1 MISAPVVIAGRSSR
15 RYTTSVVRVKG
26 MPGQPGDLLD
36 ADAVMAHQ
44 AHEGGPSSRG
54 VQPSPAPGA
63 LHTRLNNFRTFAA
76 SGGGAQMRRGYQP
89 GVLPS
94 FTGQE
99 QVLCL
104 ALQ

>member
-1 MISAPVVIAGRSSR
+1 
-15 RYTTSVVRVKG
+15 
-26 MPGQPGDLLD
+26 
-36 ADAVMAHQ
+36 
-44 AHEGGPSSRG
+44 
-54 VQPSPAPGA
+54 